1 MSLVN
6 SMINQIGREIG
17 RDVYRSVK
25 NASINQIPSLP
36 FNQNNKILAE
46 INQ

>member
-17 RDVYRSVK
+17 KDV
-25 NASINQIPSLP
+25 INQEVKTPVSC
-36 FNQNNKILAE
+36 
-46 INQ
+46 